1 MIKPALVL
9 YWLCG
14 ANGTKMVGQ
23 IDFTAD
29 RVSAAI
35 RAGLPSRPDVVLT
48 DLEAAE
54 LVDTYRESLAH
65 YREHVQKSQA
75 EGDFRQVAEKSW
87 GAYTQ
92 AIKAIA
98 ADHRWRVRSHANI
111 LRVSERLTS
120 LALNANPEI
129 GAVLDVGANSAHS
142 LHIHFCENDL
152 PDETVS
158 RRAESTAGAIDL
170 LQELFGTGCASR

>member
-1 MIKPALVL
+1 
-9 YWLCG
+9 
-14 ANGTKMVGQ
+14 MVER

-29 RVSAAI
+29 QVSAVI
-35 RAGLPSRPDVVLT
+35 RDGLPDRPDFALT
-48 DLEAAE
+48 ELEAAE
-54 LVDTYRESLAH
+54 LVGTYRESLAH
-65 YREHVQKSQA
+65 YREHVRKSQA
-75 EGDFRQVAEKSW
+75 EGDFRQVSEKSW

-111 LRVSERLTS
+111 LRVSESLTS
-120 LALNANPEI
+120 LVLSSNIEI
-129 GAVLDVGANSAHS
+129 GAVLNVGANSAHS
-142 LHIHFCENDL
+142 LHIHFYENDL
-152 PDETVS
+152 PDETVL